1 MNKENAAV
9 LERLKQGNELYIK
22 NNQNAGDVSLEL
34 RKKTAKEGQ
43 HPYAI
48 VITCSDSRVIPD
60 AIFSAGIGDLFVI
73 RVAGNVLDN
82 HQLGSIEY
90 AFSHLETNVIVMLG
104 HTKCGAIEASQRSIA
119 HAIERPNEVRM
130 RSAKQSQDCEAGL
143 HISERDMAH
152 IHKHAGDDKF
162 IKYILEDISEAI
174 GDETDDYKA
183 TVLNVKHGVNVIKNA
198 FHDHPDI
205 EDGELDVLGAV
216 YDIETGVVE
225 WI

>member
-1 MNKENAAV
+1 MNSENEKV
-9 LERLKQGNELYIK
+9 LERLNKGNEIYVQ
-22 NNQNAGDVSLEL
+22 NNTNAGDVSLEI
-34 RKKTAKEGQ
+34 RKQTANEGQ

-60 AIFSAGIGDLFVI
+60 AIFSAGIGELFVI

-90 AFSHLETNVIVMLG
+90 AFSHLDANVIVMLG
-104 HTKCGAIEASQRSIA
+104 HTKCGAVSAAQQAISGA
-119 HAIERPNEVRM
+119 HGE
-130 RSAKQSQDCEAGL
+130 
-143 HISERDMAH
+143 
-152 IHKHAGDDKF
+152 HAGADKF
-162 IKYILEDISEAI
+162 IKYILEDITEAI
-174 GDETDDYKA
+174 GNETDDYKA
-183 TVLNVKHGVNVIKNA
+183 TVLNVKHGVKIIENA

-216 YDIETGVVE
+216 YDIETGKVE

>member
-1 MNKENAAV
+1 MKHKGGKHTLNKENEKV
-9 LERLKQGNELYIK
+9 LERLKKGNEIYIEH
-22 NNQNAGDVSLEL
+22 NQNAGDVSLEM
-34 RKKTAKEGQ
+34 RQKTAKEGQ

-60 AIFSAGIGDLFVI
+60 AIFSAGIGELFVI

-90 AFSHLETNVIVMLG
+90 AFSHLDANVIVMLG
-104 HTKCGAIEASQRSIA
+104 HTKCGAI
-119 HAIERPNEVRM
+119 
-130 RSAKQSQDCEAGL
+130 SAAQNSHGAT
-143 HISERDMAH
+143 
-152 IHKHAGDDKF
+152 DKF
-162 IKYILEDISEAI
+162 IKYIIEDITEAI
-174 GDETDDYKA
+174 GTETDDYKA
-183 TVLNVKHGVNVIKNA
+183 TVLNVKHGVNIIRNA

-225 WI
+225 WV

>member
-1 MNKENAAV
+1 MGLSSMNEQNIKV
-9 LERLKQGNELYIK
+9 LETLKRGNDLYIEK
-22 NNQNAGDVSLEL
+22 DQNAGDVSLEV
-34 RKKTAKEGQ
+34 RKKTAAYGQ

-90 AFSHLETNVIVMLG
+90 AFSHLDANVIVMLG
-104 HTKCGAIEASQRSIA
+104 HTKCGAI
-119 HAIERPNEVRM
+119 
-130 RSAKQSQDCEAGL
+130 SAAQNSHG
-143 HISERDMAH
+143 
-152 IHKHAGDDKF
+152 GTDKF
-162 IKYILEDISEAI
+162 IKYIIDDINEAI
-174 GDETDDYKA
+174 GTETDDYKA
-183 TVLNVKHGVNVIKNA
+183 TVLNVKHGVDIIRTA

-216 YDIETGVVE
+216 YDIETGKVE
-225 WI
+225 WLDY

>member
-60 AIFSAGIGDLFVI
+60 AIFSAGVGDLFVI

-104 HTKCGAIEASQRSIA
+104 HTKCGAIEATQRSI
-119 HAIERPNEVRM
+119 
-130 RSAKQSQDCEAGL
+130 
-143 HISERDMAH
+143 AH

-216 YDIETGVVE
+216 YDIETGMVE

>member
-1 MNKENAAV
+1 MNPENEKV
-9 LERLKQGNELYIK
+9 LERLKKGNEIYVE
-22 NNQNAGDVSLEL
+22 NNTNAGDVSLEI
-34 RKKTAKEGQ
+34 RKQTANHGQ

-60 AIFSAGIGDLFVI
+60 AIFSAGIGELFVI

-90 AFSHLETNVIVMLG
+90 AFSHLDANVIVMLG
-104 HTKCGAIEASQRSIA
+104 HTKCGAIGAAQRSIA
-119 HAIERPNEVRM
+119 DAIERPNEVRM
-130 RSAKQSQDCEAGL
+130 RSAKQNQDLQSKDCISQ
-143 HISERDMAH
+143 RDMAQRQA
-152 IHKHAGDDKF
+152 IENADKF

-174 GDETDDYKA
+174 GNETDDYKA
-183 TVLNVKHGVNVIKNA
+183 TVLNVKHGVKIIENA

>member
-1 MNKENAAV
+1 MNKENEKV
-9 LERLKQGNELYIK
+9 LERLMQGNEIYVK
-22 NNQNAGDVSLEL
+22 NNQNAGDVSLEA
-34 RKKTAKEGQ
+34 RQRTAKEGQ

-82 HQLGSIEY
+82 HQLGSVEY
-90 AFSHLETNVIVMLG
+90 AFSHLDANLIVMLG
-104 HTKCGAIEASQRSIA
+104 HTKCGAI
-119 HAIERPNEVRM
+119 
-130 RSAKQSQDCEAGL
+130 SAAQNSHGTT
-143 HISERDMAH
+143 
-152 IHKHAGDDKF
+152 DKF
-162 IKYILEDISEAI
+162 IKYIIEDITEAI

-183 TVLNVKHGVNVIKNA
+183 TVLNVKHGVNIIRNA

-216 YDIETGVVE
+216 YDIETGEVK
-225 WI
+225 II

>member
-1 MNKENAAV
+1 MNKENEKV
-9 LERLKQGNELYIK
+9 LERLKRGNEIYIQHD
-22 NNQNAGDVSLEL
+22 QNAGDVSLAV
-34 RKKTAKEGQ
+34 RKKTAEEGQ

-82 HQLGSIEY
+82 HQLGSVEY
-90 AFSHLETNVIVMLG
+90 AFSHLDANVIVMLG
-104 HTKCGAIEASQRSIA
+104 HTKCGAI
-119 HAIERPNEVRM
+119 
-130 RSAKQSQDCEAGL
+130 SAAQNSHG
-143 HISERDMAH
+143 
-152 IHKHAGDDKF
+152 GTDKF
-162 IKYILEDISEAI
+162 IKYIIDDIHEAI

-183 TVLNVKHGVNVIKNA
+183 TVLNVKHGVNIIKNA

-225 WI
+225 WV

>member
-1 MNKENAAV
+1 MNPENEKV
-9 LERLKQGNELYIK
+9 LERLKHGNEIYVQ
-22 NNQNAGDVSLEL
+22 NNQNAGDVSLEI
-34 RKKTAKEGQ
+34 RQRTAREGQ

-60 AIFSAGIGDLFVI
+60 AVFSAGIGELFVI

-82 HQLGSIEY
+82 HQLGSIDY
-90 AFSHLETNVIVMLG
+90 AFSHLDANVIVMLG
-104 HTKCGAIEASQRSIA
+104 HTKCGAIAAAQNSHGS
-119 HAIERPNEVRM
+119 
-130 RSAKQSQDCEAGL
+130 S
-143 HISERDMAH
+143 
-152 IHKHAGDDKF
+152 DKF
-162 IKYILEDISEAI
+162 IKYIIEDINEAI
-174 GDETDDYKA
+174 GLETDDYKA
-183 TVLNVKHGVNVIKNA
+183 TVLNVKHGVNIIRNA

>member
-1 MNKENAAV
+1 MNPENEKV
-9 LERLKQGNELYIK
+9 LECLKRGNEIYVE
-22 NNQNAGDVSLEL
+22 NNTNAGDVSLEI
-34 RKKTAKEGQ
+34 RKQTANHGQ

-60 AIFSAGIGDLFVI
+60 AIFSAGIGELFVI

-90 AFSHLETNVIVMLG
+90 AFSHLDANVIVMLG
-104 HTKCGAIEASQRSIA
+104 HTKCGAIGAAREAISGA
-119 HAIERPNEVRM
+119 HGEHSGA
-130 RSAKQSQDCEAGL
+130 
-143 HISERDMAH
+143 
-152 IHKHAGDDKF
+152 DKF

-174 GDETDDYKA
+174 GNETDDYKA
-183 TVLNVKHGVNVIKNA
+183 TVLNVKHGVKIIENA

>member
-1 MNKENAAV
+1 MNKANEKV
-9 LERLKQGNELYIK
+9 LARLKEGNEIYVR
-22 NNQNAGDVSLEL
+22 NNQNAGDVSLAI
-34 RKKTAKEGQ
+34 RQKTAREGQ

-60 AIFSAGIGDLFVI
+60 AIFSAGIGELFVI

-90 AFSHLETNVIVMLG
+90 AFSHLDANVIVMLG
-104 HTKCGAIEASQRSIA
+104 HTKCGAI
-119 HAIERPNEVRM
+119 
-130 RSAKQSQDCEAGL
+130 SAAQHSHE
-143 HISERDMAH
+143 SE
-152 IHKHAGDDKF
+152 DKF
-162 IKYILEDISEAI
+162 IKYIIEDITEAI
-174 GDETDDYKA
+174 GTETDDYKA
-183 TVLNVKHGVNVIKNA
+183 TVLNVKHGVNIIANA

-225 WI
+225 WV